1 MTESQAE
8 SKENGNRWFL
18 IFWLQFCHT
27 YNSSFLFSPGHKHSY
42 NSDSVTSENQP
53 LKAFFQVKLMN
64 GKEITSTAEL
74 KKKTLFITG
83 KIYQRLLF
91 RVGQ

>member
-8 SKENGNRWFL
+8 SKENGNRWF
-18 IFWLQFCHT
+18 FWLQFCHA

-53 LKAFFQVKLMN
+53 LKAFLQVKLMN